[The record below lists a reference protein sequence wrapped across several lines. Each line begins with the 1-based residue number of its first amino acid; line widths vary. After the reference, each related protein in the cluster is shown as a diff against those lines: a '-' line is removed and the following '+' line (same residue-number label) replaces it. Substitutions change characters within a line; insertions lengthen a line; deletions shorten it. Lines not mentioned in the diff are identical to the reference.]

1 MRDFSFSQT
10 ETNDQQD
17 IERILRER
25 KRKIYKQQFIYS
37 IILAIIIAS
46 ICVWLYRKSVYV
58 EFDGYVSADYYT
70 FRNDDDI
77 YFLDSKWRV
86 GDLILPGDTVF
97 SYVIAN
103 NFYKHE
109 SNDYEP
115 TILVRDRDMRV
126 QYGVTRQDLNVL
138 QVRIAEL
145 ERQLSV
151 EDHNIKFGLSNN
163 HNKLRTE
170 QELSEAREQ
179 YKALRKKLGVLWNAI
194 LQGQESVQRL
204 TNGGHGY
211 LRLSDIR
218 NLSLLD
224 SLGVVRYSIAA
235 DSSIVTEKL
244 VPTYSLVLRGEPIM
258 TSQGLNLA
266 DNNVSVVAYV
276 KPDQMKYINY
286 QTKATVIV
294 TDKISYTAS
303 VLMLGART
311 EEIPGELRS
320 TLSRDHTASIV
331 VFNIDPD
338 QDVPFWSL
346 INGLPVMLRINK
358 FLEGTSNVDDYII
371 FNTTYG
377 IDLNSIKRWR
387 DNKVTIQEW
396 NDEYPSKE
404 DSLFSDPHS
413 RRVHSQ
419 SNTSPNPQQK
429 ESSPYKTVPRR
440 STTTPAASTT
450 QSPAAAKPAAATTA
464 KPAAT
469 AAKPTAQT
477 PAKPAAASSAKP
489 AATTQAKP
497 AAATQAKPAAPAATA
512 SLSTIQNATRGSFHI
527 IVGSSPER
535 DFADSFVAKLRK
547 QGFAGSRV
555 IVGDGRYRISIAS
568 FPSPDAASA
577 AVVTLTKETD
587 YKSAWVSHQTI
598 TNTKKD

>member
-37 IILAIIIAS
+37 VILAIIIAA

-70 FRNDDDI
+70 FRTDEDV

-138 QVRIAEL
+138 QVRISEL
-145 ERQLSV
+145 ERQLAV
-151 EDHNIKFGLSNN
+151 EDHNIKFGLSDN

-170 QELSEAREQ
+170 QELSETREQ
-179 YKALRKKLGVLWNAI
+179 YKALRKKLGILWNAI
-194 LQGQESVQRL
+194 TQGQQSVQRL

-211 LRLSDIR
+211 LRVADMR
-218 NLSLLD
+218 NVKLLD
-224 SLGVVRYSIAA
+224 SLGVVRHSIAV

-286 QTKATVIV
+286 HTKAKVIV

-358 FLEGTSNVDDYII
+358 FREGTSNIDDYII

-377 IDLNSIKRWR
+377 IDINSINRWR
-387 DNKVTIQEW
+387 DNKETIQEW
-396 NDEYPSKE
+396 NDENLSQE
-404 DSLFSDPHS
+404 DSIFSNPHS
-413 RRVHSQ
+413 RHINSQ
-419 SNTSPNPQQK
+419 SKTSPNPQQK
-429 ESSPYKTVPRR
+429 ESSSYHSIPRG
-440 STTTPAASTT
+440 SAKTPAASAT
-450 QSPAAAKPAAATTA
+450 QSQASAKPKATTA
-464 KPAAT
+464 PAAVT
-469 AAKPTAQT
+469 PAKPTASAPTKPTAST
-477 PAKPAAASSAKP
+477 PAKLTTPS
-489 AATTQAKP
+489 ATT
-497 AAATQAKPAAPAATA
+497 
-512 SLSTIQNATRGSFHI
+512 SLSTLHNAKTGSFHI

-547 QGFAGSRV
+547 QGFAGARV
-555 IVGDGRYRISIAS
+555 IVGDGRFRISIAS
-568 FPSPDAASA
+568 FSSPDAASA
-577 AVVTLTKETD
+577 AVVTLTTETD
-587 YKSAWVSHQTI
+587 YKSAWVSHQII

>member
-37 IILAIIIAS
+37 VILAIIIAA

-70 FRNDDDI
+70 FRTDEDV

-138 QVRIAEL
+138 QVRISEL
-145 ERQLSV
+145 ERQLAV
-151 EDHNIKFGLSNN
+151 EDHNIKFGLSDN

-170 QELSEAREQ
+170 QELSETREQ
-179 YKALRKKLGVLWNAI
+179 YKALRKKLGILWNAI
-194 LQGQESVQRL
+194 TQGQQSVQRL

-211 LRLSDIR
+211 LRVADMR
-218 NLSLLD
+218 NVKLLD
-224 SLGVVRYSIAA
+224 SLGVVRHSIAV

-286 QTKATVIV
+286 HTKANVIV

-358 FLEGTSNVDDYII
+358 FREGTSNTDDYII

-377 IDLNSIKRWR
+377 IDINSINRWR
-387 DNKVTIQEW
+387 ANKETIQEW
-396 NDEYPSKE
+396 NDENLSQE
-404 DSLFSDPHS
+404 DSIFSNPHS
-413 RRVHSQ
+413 RHVNSQ
-419 SNTSPNPQQK
+419 SKTSPNPQQK
-429 ESSPYKTVPRR
+429 ESSSYHSIPRSSAKTQ
-440 STTTPAASTT
+440 AASAT
-450 QSPAAAKPAAATTA
+450 QSSASAKP
-464 KPAAT
+464 KAAT
-469 AAKPTAQT
+469 APAAVTPAKPTASASTKPTAST
-477 PAKPAAASSAKP
+477 PAKLTTPS
-489 AATTQAKP
+489 ATT
-497 AAATQAKPAAPAATA
+497 
-512 SLSTIQNATRGSFHI
+512 SLSTLHNATTGSFHI

-547 QGFAGSRV
+547 QGFAGARV
-555 IVGDGRYRISIAS
+555 IVGDGRFRISIAS
-568 FPSPDAASA
+568 FSSPDAASA
-577 AVVTLTKETD
+577 AVVTLTTETD
-587 YKSAWVSHQTI
+587 YKSAWVSHQII

>member
-126 QYGVTRQDLNVL
+126 QYGLTRQDLNVL

-194 LQGQESVQRL
+194 LQGQESVDR
-204 TNGGHGY
+204 
-211 LRLSDIR
+211 
-218 NLSLLD
+218 
-224 SLGVVRYSIAA
+224 
-235 DSSIVTEKL
+235 K
-244 VPTYSLVLRGEPIM
+244 
-258 TSQGLNLA
+258 
-266 DNNVSVVAYV
+266 SVV
-276 KPDQMKYINY
+276 
-286 QTKATVIV
+286 
-294 TDKISYTAS
+294 
-303 VLMLGART
+303 
-311 EEIPGELRS
+311 
-320 TLSRDHTASIV
+320 
-331 VFNIDPD
+331 
-338 QDVPFWSL
+338 
-346 INGLPVMLRINK
+346 
-358 FLEGTSNVDDYII
+358 
-371 FNTTYG
+371 
-377 IDLNSIKRWR
+377 
-387 DNKVTIQEW
+387 
-396 NDEYPSKE
+396 
-404 DSLFSDPHS
+404 
-413 RRVHSQ
+413 
-419 SNTSPNPQQK
+419 
-429 ESSPYKTVPRR
+429 
-440 STTTPAASTT
+440 
-450 QSPAAAKPAAATTA
+450 
-464 KPAAT
+464 
-469 AAKPTAQT
+469 
-477 PAKPAAASSAKP
+477 
-489 AATTQAKP
+489 
-497 AAATQAKPAAPAATA
+497 
-512 SLSTIQNATRGSFHI
+512 
-527 IVGSSPER
+527 
-535 DFADSFVAKLRK
+535 
-547 QGFAGSRV
+547 
-555 IVGDGRYRISIAS
+555 
-568 FPSPDAASA
+568 
-577 AVVTLTKETD
+577 
-587 YKSAWVSHQTI
+587 
-598 TNTKKD
+598 

>member
-37 IILAIIIAS
+37 VILAIIIAA

-70 FRNDDDI
+70 FRTDEDV

-138 QVRIAEL
+138 QVRISEL
-145 ERQLSV
+145 ERQLAV
-151 EDHNIKFGLSNN
+151 EDHNIKFGLSDN

-170 QELSEAREQ
+170 QELSETREQ
-179 YKALRKKLGVLWNAI
+179 YKALRKKLGILWNAI
-194 LQGQESVQRL
+194 TQGQQSVQRL

-211 LRLSDIR
+211 LRVADMR
-218 NLSLLD
+218 NVKLLD
-224 SLGVVRYSIAA
+224 SLGVVRHSIAV

-286 QTKATVIV
+286 HTKANVIV

-358 FLEGTSNVDDYII
+358 FREGTSNTDDYII

-377 IDLNSIKRWR
+377 IDINSINRWR
-387 DNKVTIQEW
+387 ANKETIQEW
-396 NDEYPSKE
+396 NDENLSQE
-404 DSLFSDPHS
+404 DSIFSNPHS
-413 RRVHSQ
+413 RHVNSQ
-419 SNTSPNPQQK
+419 SKTSPNPQQK
-429 ESSPYKTVPRR
+429 ESSSYHSISRGSAK
-440 STTTPAASTT
+440 TPAASAT
-450 QSPAAAKPAAATTA
+450 QSPASAKP
-464 KPAAT
+464 KAAT
-469 AAKPTAQT
+469 APAAVTPAKPTASA
-477 PAKPAAASSAKP
+477 PAKPTASTP
-489 AATTQAKP
+489 ANLTTPSATT
-497 AAATQAKPAAPAATA
+497 
-512 SLSTIQNATRGSFHI
+512 SLSTLHNAKTGSFHI

-535 DFADSFVAKLRK
+535 DFADSFVDKLRK
-547 QGFAGSRV
+547 QGFAGARV
-555 IVGDGRYRISIAS
+555 IVGDGRFRISIAS
-568 FPSPDAASA
+568 FSSPDAASA
-577 AVVTLTKETD
+577 AVVTLTTETD
-587 YKSAWVSHQTI
+587 YKSAWVSHQII

>member
-37 IILAIIIAS
+37 VILAIIIAA

-70 FRNDDDI
+70 FRTDEDV

-138 QVRIAEL
+138 QVRISEL
-145 ERQLSV
+145 ERQLAV
-151 EDHNIKFGLSNN
+151 EDHNIKFGLSDN

-170 QELSEAREQ
+170 QELSETREQ
-179 YKALRKKLGVLWNAI
+179 YKALRKKLGILWNAI
-194 LQGQESVQRL
+194 TQGQQSVQRL

-211 LRLSDIR
+211 LRVADMR
-218 NLSLLD
+218 NVKLLD
-224 SLGVVRYSIAA
+224 SLGVVRHSIAV

-286 QTKATVIV
+286 HTKANVIV

-358 FLEGTSNVDDYII
+358 FREGTSNIDDYII

-377 IDLNSIKRWR
+377 IDINSINRWR
-387 DNKVTIQEW
+387 DNKETIQEW
-396 NDEYPSKE
+396 NDENLSQE
-404 DSLFSDPHS
+404 DSIFSNPHS
-413 RRVHSQ
+413 RHINSQ
-419 SNTSPNPQQK
+419 SKTSPNPQQK
-429 ESSPYKTVPRR
+429 ESSSYHSISRGSAK
-440 STTTPAASTT
+440 TPAASAT
-450 QSPAAAKPAAATTA
+450 QSPASAKP
-464 KPAAT
+464 KAAT
-469 AAKPTAQT
+469 APAAVTPAKPTASA
-477 PAKPAAASSAKP
+477 PAKPTASTP
-489 AATTQAKP
+489 ANLTTPSATT
-497 AAATQAKPAAPAATA
+497 
-512 SLSTIQNATRGSFHI
+512 SLSTLHNATTGSFHI

-547 QGFAGSRV
+547 QGFAGARV
-555 IVGDGRYRISIAS
+555 IVGDGRFRISIAS
-568 FPSPDAASA
+568 FSSPDAASA
-577 AVVTLTKETD
+577 AVVTLTTETD
-587 YKSAWVSHQTI
+587 YKSAWVSHQII